1 MKKMRYTTQEELMS
15 VEEAC
20 QLLAVSKGTLYSLL
34 RSGDLKGFKIG
45 RIWKISRTAI
55 NFYIQRNTNLEE
67 TAPLN

>member
-1 MKKMRYTTQEELMS
+1 MRYTTQEELMS

-45 RIWKISRTAI
+45 RIWKIVSAK
-55 NFYIQRNTNLEE
+55 
-67 TAPLN
+67 